1 MTNII
6 TILGATACGKTTL
19 AVALADA
26 IGGEIISAD
35 SRQIYCGMDIGT
47 GKDLN
52 EYIISDKI
60 INDNYVQ
67 LLEVCG
73 NNLSLLMINCN
84 GFCAGY
90 VLACKTYNIDISN
103 MLDEFGT
110 CC

>member
-1 MTNII
+1 MFKKYVYYV
-6 TILGATACGKTTL
+6 LKEKRL
-19 AVALADA
+19 
-26 IGGEIISAD
+26 
-35 SRQIYCGMDIGT
+35 
-47 GKDLN
+47 
-52 EYIISDKI
+52 IISDKI

-73 NNLSLLMINCN
+73 GNLSLLMINCN

-90 VLACKTYNIDISN
+90 VLACKNNNIDISN

>member
-1 MTNII
+1 MFKKYVYYV
-6 TILGATACGKTTL
+6 LKEKRL
-19 AVALADA
+19 V
-26 IGGEIISAD
+26 
-35 SRQIYCGMDIGT
+35 
-47 GKDLN
+47 
-52 EYIISDKI
+52 ISDKI
-60 INDNYVQ
+60 SNDNYVQ